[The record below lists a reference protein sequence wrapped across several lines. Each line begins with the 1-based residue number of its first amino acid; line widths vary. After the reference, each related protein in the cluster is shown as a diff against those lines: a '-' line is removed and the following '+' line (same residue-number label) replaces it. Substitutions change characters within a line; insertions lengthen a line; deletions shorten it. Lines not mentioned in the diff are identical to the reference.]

1 AQIVMGEGKKEYRKN
16 TRPTTKQQ
24 NNTLIFLKTK
34 ESQVITTHTI
44 GDTDKNERFIYLN
57 THPCFKVNFK
67 IS

>member
-44 GDTDKNERFIYLN
+44 GDTDQTTIFINNPSFTKSKRIY
-57 THPCFKVNFK
+57 H
-67 IS
+67 